1 MMPAMKQQT
10 GVKLYTLLEGMIDAS
25 LLSPVTDVVVD
36 GITQDSRD
44 IGINFLFI
52 AVPGSVSHGLRFVE
66 QAVRSGAS
74 VVLWDAADSDQIQK
88 SDVLTRQVTYLK
100 VDGLQQKTGEIAAR
114 FFNYPSHDLNLI
126 GVTGTDGKTS
136 VSHYIAQCMDSKSSP
151 CGVLGTLGNGLVHD
165 LKPTGLTTASAV
177 DVQHSL
183 ARLVDEDAKAA
194 AMEVSSHG
202 LDQGRVSS
210 VSFDT
215 AVFTNLSQ
223 DHLDYHGNMEAYF
236 EAKSKLFDIEGLKSA
251 VINLDDDFGR
261 ILAQKYRNRLT
272 VFGYS
277 TSSDIDALAVYADF
291 IVYAKNIKPKR
302 HGFDIS
308 VVTPKGTGYFEL
320 KLLGGFNVSNALAV
334 LATLILNNVTFEE
347 SIKRLQAITPVAGRM
362 ELIDAKNKP
371 TVIVDY
377 AHTPQGIAA
386 ACSAVKQHYSGKL
399 WCVFGCGGDRD
410 REKRPL
416 MARAA
421 ERFADYI
428 IVTSDNPR
436 HENPQAIIEQ
446 IICGFAEPGVVQ
458 SYLDRREAIAYAI
471 SQAAQDDVILV
482 AGKGHESCQIVGDAY
497 IAFDDRGVARE
508 LLDKRDAGMSE

>member
-223 DHLDYHGNMEAYF
+223 DHLEILYPRCLHCSVR
-236 EAKSKLFDIEGLKSA
+236 KS
-251 VINLDDDFGR
+251 
-261 ILAQKYRNRLT
+261 
-272 VFGYS
+272 
-277 TSSDIDALAVYADF
+277 
-291 IVYAKNIKPKR
+291 
-302 HGFDIS
+302 
-308 VVTPKGTGYFEL
+308 
-320 KLLGGFNVSNALAV
+320 
-334 LATLILNNVTFEE
+334 
-347 SIKRLQAITPVAGRM
+347 LQA
-362 ELIDAKNKP
+362 
-371 TVIVDY
+371 
-377 AHTPQGIAA
+377 
-386 ACSAVKQHYSGKL
+386 
-399 WCVFGCGGDRD
+399 
-410 REKRPL
+410 
-416 MARAA
+416 
-421 ERFADYI
+421 
-428 IVTSDNPR
+428 
-436 HENPQAIIEQ
+436 
-446 IICGFAEPGVVQ
+446 
-458 SYLDRREAIAYAI
+458 
-471 SQAAQDDVILV
+471 
-482 AGKGHESCQIVGDAY
+482 
-497 IAFDDRGVARE
+497 
-508 LLDKRDAGMSE
+508 